1 MSSSARGQDEK
12 AAALCPRSQVCHCP
26 KIRSHRVRGQRLI
39 RGVLPPS
46 RGTVATDDPVGT
58 EESVCLRHKSSR
70 APRSCF
76 AARAD
81 LDALTLACLR
91 IRGHGRNIWG
101 FAAPACSPSGCFGS
115 EAQGRCDRPAVCP
128 CSAAQG
134 GAGSHLPT
142 GGTNSRTRRLARL
155 AVFSASTL
163 PPPFRQPVLQGLGRL
178 DLLVEGVLLGGG
190 KSEPKGVRVVR
201 SQAGCPLS
209 AARLLG
215 HCAAVGG
222 CRPPPRHSTSRPQ
235 AT

>member
-115 EAQGRCDRPAVCP
+115 EAAGAIGPL
-128 CSAAQG
+128 SARA
-134 GAGSHLPT
+134 
-142 GGTNSRTRRLARL
+142 RRLKVAQAAICLR
-155 AVFSASTL
+155 A
-163 PPPFRQPVLQGLGRL
+163 GRTPGR
-178 DLLVEGVLLGGG
+178 GVLLVSPFFQLRLSRLLSDNQSC
-190 KSEPKGVRVVR
+190 KASADWTFWSKA
-201 SQAGCPLS
+201 SFS
-209 AARLLG
+209 AAGSPSQRASG
-215 HCAAVGG
+215 SSGRRPAARSLRRA
-222 CRPPPRHSTSRPQ
+222 CL
-235 AT
+235 ATARR